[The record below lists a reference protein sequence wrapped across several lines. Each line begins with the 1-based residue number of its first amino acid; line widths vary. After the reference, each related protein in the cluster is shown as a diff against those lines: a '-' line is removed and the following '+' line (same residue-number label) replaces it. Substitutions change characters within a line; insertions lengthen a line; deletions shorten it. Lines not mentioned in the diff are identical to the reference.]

1 MEERN
6 ELHEWLN
13 AKPSRSFCKTSTKS
27 GAHLSRGN
35 DETLCG
41 RLMFSDKGAQ
51 YISSADA
58 SAVNICGSCW
68 KIMQK
73 EMGEIMAKN
82 TKNDETVET
91 VDLADALEGVTDAVD
106 PLAAAVEQAQANIDR
121 AVSLAEA
128 ENTEGLAELAKE
140 HETLVSGMP
149 NRGNIPAA
157 EGEPKM
163 TWAAFKKAS
172 RDDFRKA
179 SQAQPKPEA
188 KAKETAKEAKAAE
201 LELKRQAEAEAA
213 DYTKVEGVRER
224 VEETSRLITEGVRLH
239 VKTAQTARQA
249 AETFLAGQRLILTSD
264 GLPDLKCV
272 EPKSLKARKDVYE
285 TAREELSK
293 EGDPEHAKALVEK
306 FRIAVKNQTSD
317 VLVGMVRALD
327 DSPEEAAHYA
337 KIAELRPELA
347 ELPVSERVFEF
358 YSIPRMSKRELMA
371 QREAEKRAKLKEL
384 EAAKAEGD
392 SEAAEELEELK
403 TETVAQKVAHKFQTG
418 DKAIR
423 DALKDAKELGEDDKA
438 ALKAKIMELVALAN
452 EL

>member
-1 MEERN
+1 MEERS
-6 ELHEWLN
+6 ELGEWLD
-13 AKPSRSFCKTSTKS
+13 AKPSRSFCKVSTKS

-41 RLMFSDKGAQ
+41 RLMFSDKGAR
-51 YISSADA
+51 YISSGDA
-58 SAVNICGSCW
+58 SELNICASCW

-106 PLAAAVEQAQANIDR
+106 PLAAAVQQAQDNIDR

-128 ENTEGLAELAKE
+128 ENVEGLAELAKE
-140 HETLVSGMP
+140 HEALVSGMP
-149 NRGNIPAA
+149 QRGKIPT
-157 EGEPKM
+157 GDM
-163 TWAAFKKAS
+163 TWAAFKAAS
-172 RDDFRKA
+172 RQDFRKA

-337 KIAELRPELA
+337 KIVELRPELA

-371 QREAEKRAKLKEL
+371 QREADKRAKLKEL

-392 SEAAEELEELK
+392 EEAAEELEELK